1 VLYYIGSL
9 RDCYTGM
16 KGAWEL
22 GSIENFNYNYIQS
35 SCPKIGLFSGKTVQT
50 IAGQA

>member
-1 VLYYIGSL
+1 MLYYIGYL

-35 SCPKIGLFSGKTVQT
+35 SCPKRELPYF
-50 IAGQA
+50 QARQCRQ